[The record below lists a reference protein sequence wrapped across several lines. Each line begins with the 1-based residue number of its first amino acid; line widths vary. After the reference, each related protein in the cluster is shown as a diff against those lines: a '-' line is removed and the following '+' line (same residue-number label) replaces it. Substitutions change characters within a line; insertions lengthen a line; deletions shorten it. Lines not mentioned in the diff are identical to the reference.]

1 MIKPV
6 KSCLQLSLKIA
17 NLTIGLMGIAML
29 IYSIWMIRVWQRDA
43 ANSPSSPDYAQFPWF
58 IHAFLG
64 VGIALCA
71 ITFLGHVAAHSAN
84 SCCLSFYMF
93 LILVLLLLEIAIT
106 ADVFLNSDWEKD
118 LPEDPSGRFHD
129 FKDFVNSN
137 DDVCQSIAL
146 LCFLAQGCCI
156 LLATILRTV
165 GKIKENS
172 HENEGEYAEPTAPLL
187 RPPEL
192 APNSSLYP
200 YVIGEPVNMEPQS
213 VYKIV

>member
-6 KSCLQLSLKIA
+6 RSCLQLSLKIA
-17 NLTIGLMGIAML
+17 NFTIGLMGIAML

-84 SCCLSFYMF
+84 SCCLSF
-93 LILVLLLLEIAIT
+93 
-106 ADVFLNSDWEKD
+106 D
-118 LPEDPSGRFHD
+118 LPEDPSGRLHD

-137 DDVCQSIAL
+137 DDVCQPIAL
-146 LCFLAQGCCI
+146 LCFLTQGCGI
-156 LLATILRTV
+156 LLAPILRAL

-172 HENEGEYAEPTAPLL
+172 HDNEDEYAEPTAPLL

-192 APNSSLYP
+192 PPNSSLYP
-200 YVIGEPVNMEPQS
+200 YVIGEPVNIEPQCLQDCLS
-213 VYKIV
+213 SGR